1 MRLPLHLQVKLQAD
15 IARAVERGDESRLE
29 ASGARVTALLEAA
42 VPIEHRRVL
51 THQLALGGD
60 GGLWNVLER
69 LDEVLAGHDAR
80 LGDVHPQLLVR
91 YGLGKGEGV
100 REVEIFAED
109 DGDAAV
115 DDRLV
120 EGGARQRFA
129 ARLQAE
135 GRVGHRG
142 ERAVDARALAVRAVD
157 GRPGLGGHV
166 LDERVVA
173 VVGNDVHAQPLADV
187 GAAERALPVV
197 VGGRRD
203 RVARR
208 ARTAVQA
215 RVGVWLDDGGVE
227 HECAAHVALG
237 LLRLAAPARVELLDD
252 ARALVGGGEDELRH
266 DDVGRAV
273 VVGRAHLVGHDVQ
286 LAVERGRLALERA
299 AGGILARAH
308 RAIGHEDGRVGVP
321 HVVVEDVFGKL
332 LMEAGALLRRA
343 RAHVRAAAVG
353 GHVDEV
359 RLERVARE
367 VRVVLHGVMV
377 PHLQIV
383 FGVGHAV
390 ALLLAKRKG
399 RVVPPLVDRRA
410 RQHLL
415 GPGVAQ
421 RHHVHARR
429 LLHEL

>member
-1 MRLPLHLQVKLQAD
+1 M
-15 IARAVERGDESRLE
+15 
-29 ASGARVTALLEAA
+29 
-42 VPIEHRRVL
+42 
-51 THQLALGGD
+51 
-60 GGLWNVLER
+60 
-69 LDEVLAGHDAR
+69 EVL
-80 LGDVHPQLLVR
+80 
-91 YGLGKGEGV
+91 
-100 REVEIFAED
+100 AED

-120 EGGARQRFA
+120 EGGARQRLA

-135 GRVGHRG
+135 GRVSHRG
-142 ERAVDARALAVRAVD
+142 QLAVDERALAIRAVD
-157 GRPGLGGHV
+157 GRAGLGGDV

-173 VVGNDVHAQPLADV
+173 VVGDDVHAQPLADV
-187 GAAERALPVV
+187 GAAGRALVLV
-197 VGGRRD
+197 LVGRRH

-208 ARTAVQA
+208 ARAAVQA
-215 RVGVWLDDGGVE
+215 RVGVRLDDGGVE
-227 HECAAHVALG
+227 HECVAHVALG

-252 ARALVGGGEDELRH
+252 ARALVVGREDELRH

-273 VVGRAHLVGHDVQ
+273 VVGRAHLIGHDVQ
-286 LAVERGRLALERA
+286 LAVERRRLVLEWA

-308 RAIGHEDGRVGVP
+308 RAVGHEDGRVGVP
-321 HVVVEDVFGKL
+321 NVVVEDVLGKL
-332 LMEAGALLRRA
+332 RVQAGALLLRA

-367 VRVVLHGVMV
+367 VRVVLHGIVV
-377 PHLQIV
+377 PHLQV
-383 FGVGHAV
+383 VLRVGHAV

-399 RVVPPLVDRRA
+399 RLCPPLVDRRA

-421 RHHVHARR
+421 RHHIHARR
-429 LLHEL
+429 LLHELRARRRHGLAARRGLAARLGLAARRGLAARLGLTARKRHGGIEHGLAAAHPCGIRPVLRLIVAQVHLREG